1 MDPNSTYVKTA
12 KGQQE
17 VQSRAFGL
25 PLRSRTLLIMVDG
38 RATAGMVIDKGKA
51 AGNATAYAAM
61 QELEAQGFIVIA
73 EAPAGAPAESGTPER
88 SLASARRYAIAQ
100 MRALPGPH
108 GPAFVER
115 LESAADRGTL
125 VTMLERCRNAVQVAT
140 NEEGA
145 KRFWAGIEARL
156 P

>member
-1 MDPNSTYVKTA
+1 MDPNATYVKTD

-38 RATAGMVIDKGKA
+38 RSTAGTIIEKGKV
-51 AGNATAYAAM
+51 AGNPAAYAAM
-61 QELEAQGFIVIA
+61 QDLETQGFIVA
-73 EAPAGAPAESGTPER
+73 ASAGAPPESGPPER
-88 SLASARRYAIAQ
+88 SLASVRRYAIAQ

-125 VTMLERCRNAVQVAT
+125 MTMLERCRNAVQIAT

>member
-1 MDPNSTYVKTA
+1 MDPNATYVKTG

-38 RATAGMVIDKGKA
+38 RATAGTIIDKGKA
-51 AGNATAYAAM
+51 AGNAAAYAAM
-61 QELEAQGFIVIA
+61 QELEAQGFIA
-73 EAPAGAPAESGTPER
+73 AASTGAPEEPGTPER

-145 KRFWAGIEARL
+145 KRFWAGVEARL